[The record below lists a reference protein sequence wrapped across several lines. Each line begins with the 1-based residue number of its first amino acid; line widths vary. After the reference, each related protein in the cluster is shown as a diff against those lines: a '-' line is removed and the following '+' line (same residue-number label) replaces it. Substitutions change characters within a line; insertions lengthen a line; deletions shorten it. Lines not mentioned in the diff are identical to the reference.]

1 MPRCH
6 SSDHTKKGTIS
17 LANKYHHHAKDTTR
31 DTQQKLSKLTPTDPK
46 GTTALI
52 PKM

>member
-1 MPRCH
+1 MR
-6 SSDHTKKGTIS
+6 
-17 LANKYHHHAKDTTR
+17 N
-31 DTQQKLSKLTPTDPK
+31 TQQKLGKLTPTDPK

>member
-1 MPRCH
+1 MR
-6 SSDHTKKGTIS
+6 
-17 LANKYHHHAKDTTR
+17 N
-31 DTQQKLSKLTPTDPK
+31 TQQKLGKLTPTDTK